1 MSNVIEV
8 FVQLNRAHLL
18 PGEEQVVYLALKI
31 QGKKM
36 EQVQRSGLNLGMVM
50 DRSGSM
56 SGSKIEYTRQ
66 ALAFCINNLDAED
79 ILTVTAFDD
88 QVEVIL
94 PPGPV
99 INKDIAKAQIARINA
114 RGMTNLSGGLMTAHN
129 LVKANQVP
137 EKVSCLIMMTDGLA
151 NQGII
156 EPEGLIKLAKTISE
170 SGQALTCI
178 GVGENFDEDL
188 LTQMAEAGK
197 GNFYFAENPDAIPPI
212 FAEEMQGLLQVV
224 AQSVMVNIK
233 PLTGSHIS
241 RIFGYEPIVC
251 NDGILLNLP
260 DLYSSEEK
268 LLLMEIKVPVLAE
281 GIHSLLDIECS
292 CLDTSTQES
301 LMIPVKVEIHCT
313 RDDKKIAQVN
323 EEVDKSVKLMKIAD
337 IREETIR
344 LADAGMFEEATEG
357 LKYGISEA
365 MNSSFAHDADIVAEI
380 NELKTN
386 IEYMKSYTATE
397 RKRMQY
403 STHQRRKN
411 RK

>member
-8 FVQLNRAHLL
+8 SAHLNRVHLL

-36 EQVQRSGLNLGMVM
+36 EQAQRSGLNLGMVM

-66 ALAFCINNLDAED
+66 ALAFCINNLDAAD
-79 ILTVTAFDD
+79 ILSVTAFDD

-197 GNFYFAENPDAIPPI
+197 GNFYFAENPDTIPPI

-224 AQSVMVNIK
+224 AQSLMVNIK
-233 PLTGSHIS
+233 PLAGSHIS
-241 RIFGYEPIVC
+241 RVFGYEPVVC

-268 LLLMEIKVPVLAE
+268 LLLMEIRVPALVE

-301 LMIPVKVEIHCT
+301 LVIPVKVEIHCT
-313 RDDKKIAQVN
+313 QDQEKVTQVN

-337 IREETIR
+337 VREEAIR

-365 MNSSFAHDADIVAEI
+365 MNSSLAHDADIVAEI